1 MRYFI
6 VMIQLYFLSIVCN
19 SLCGYLLFSGN
30 ENENSLKIEALNNPT
45 FQLVLGI
52 ISIVTGVLKLLSP
65 TRFII
70 LGDLIPAIAG
80 IVGGF
85 MMIFGIS
92 RKGNSSQ
99 GSLEVISSGL
109 LNFRKPIGLGLL
121 GAALLHFL
129 FPNWLFL

>member
-1 MRYFI
+1 
-6 VMIQLYFLSIVCN
+6 MIQLYFLSIVCN
-19 SLCGYLLFSGN
+19 SLCGYILFSGN
-30 ENENSLKIEALNNPT
+30 ESENSLKIEALNNPT

-70 LGDLIPAIAG
+70 LGDLFPAIAG
-80 IVGGF
+80 VIGGF

-92 RKGNSSQ
+92 RKDSSSQ
-99 GSLEVISSGL
+99 GSLEVISTGL